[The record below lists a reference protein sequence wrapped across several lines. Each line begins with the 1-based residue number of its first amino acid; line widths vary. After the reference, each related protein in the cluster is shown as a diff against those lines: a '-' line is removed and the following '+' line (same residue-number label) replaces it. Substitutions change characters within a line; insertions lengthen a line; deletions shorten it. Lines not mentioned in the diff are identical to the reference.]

1 MEIDRIHFY
10 LENAASWRDWF
21 IERMGFQRANATTTD
36 DTHTEI
42 IVNGGACFLLWE
54 SLNAA
59 SPVAEYLKFHPP
71 GVADVGFRVKDLD
84 SVLNKVAAAGGKV
97 LEPVREKR
105 RATGSI
111 KQAKIAG
118 WGSLTHTLVEEIEQ
132 EPRSEKPG
140 FSTPSQKPGF
150 LEKPGFSMDEK
161 PGFLMDEKPGFS
173 MDEKP
178 GFLTEDFIGID
189 HAVLNVAAGDLE
201 LALTFYEQTLGFRRE
216 QKFKIQT
223 GRSGL
228 YSQVLIHPDGK
239 AQLPVN
245 EPTSANSQIQEFL
258 DANRGAGI
266 QHLAIKTRNIIK
278 IVRRMRQNGASFLSV
293 PSTYY
298 ELLLQRRKDEFNS
311 ILSAEEWR
319 EIIDLQILV
328 DWQEDRFN
336 ALLLQI
342 FTQPIF
348 GEPTFFF
355 EIIERREQARGFGEG
370 NFLALFEA
378 VEREQMKRG
387 ASQF

>member
-10 LENAASWRDWF
+10 LEDAAFWRDWF
-21 IERMGFQRANATTTD
+21 IERMGFQLANATTTD

-71 GVADVGFRVKDLD
+71 GVADVGFRVKDID

-97 LEPVREKR
+97 LEPVKEKR

-118 WGSLTHTLVEEIEQ
+118 WGSLTHTLVEEIET
-132 EPRSEKPG
+132 KPG
-140 FSTPSQKPGF
+140 SQKPSQKPGF
-150 LEKPGFSMDEK
+150 F
-161 PGFLMDEKPGFS
+161 
-173 MDEKP
+173 EKP
-178 GFLTEDFIGID
+178 GFLTFSKKPGFLTDNFTDID

-201 LALTFYEQTLGFRRE
+201 LALTFYEQTLGFRRQ
-216 QKFKIQT
+216 QKFNIQT

-278 IVRRMRQNGASFLSV
+278 IVCRMRQNGVSFLSV

-298 ELLLQRRKDEFNS
+298 ELLLQRRKDKFSS

-319 EIIDLQILV
+319 EIIDLEILV

-355 EIIERREQARGFGEG
+355 EIRERREQARGFGEG
-370 NFLALFEA
+370 NLMALKFF
-378 VEREQMKRG
+378 K
-387 ASQF
+387 S

>member
-1 MEIDRIHFY
+1 MRDDF
-10 LENAASWRDWF
+10 AS
-21 IERMGFQRANATTTD
+21 
-36 DTHTEI
+36 
-42 IVNGGACFLLWE
+42 
-54 SLNAA
+54 
-59 SPVAEYLKFHPP
+59 
-71 GVADVGFRVKDLD
+71 
-84 SVLNKVAAAGGKV
+84 
-97 LEPVREKR
+97 
-105 RATGSI
+105 
-111 KQAKIAG
+111 
-118 WGSLTHTLVEEIEQ
+118 
-132 EPRSEKPG
+132 
-140 FSTPSQKPGF
+140 
-150 LEKPGFSMDEK
+150 
-161 PGFLMDEKPGFS
+161 
-173 MDEKP
+173 
-178 GFLTEDFIGID
+178 ID

-201 LALTFYEQTLGFRRE
+201 LALTFYEQTLGFRRQ
-216 QKFKIQT
+216 QKFNIQT

-245 EPTSANSQIQEFL
+245 EPTSINSQIQEFL

-278 IVRRMRQNGASFLSV
+278 IVRRMRQNGVSFLSV

-298 ELLLQRRKDEFNS
+298 ELLLQRRKDKFSS

-319 EIIDLQILV
+319 EIIDLEILV

-348 GEPTFFF
+348 EEPTFFF

-378 VEREQMKRG
+378 VEREQMKREN
-387 ASQF
+387 F

>member
-10 LENAASWRDWF
+10 LEDAASWRDWF
-21 IERMGFQRANATTTD
+21 IERMGFQRLNATTTD
-36 DTHTEI
+36 DTHAEI

-54 SLNAA
+54 SLNAR
-59 SPVAEYLKFHPP
+59 SPVAKYLKFHPP
-71 GVADVGFRVKDLD
+71 GVADVGFRVQDLD

-97 LEPVREKR
+97 LEPVREQR
-105 RATGSI
+105 RATGYI
-111 KQAKIAG
+111 KEAKIAG
-118 WGSLTHTLVEEIEQ
+118 WGSLTHTLVEEIEK
-132 EPRSEKPG
+132 EPPTQKTG
-140 FSTPSQKPGF
+140 FSQKPGF
-150 LEKPGFSMDEK
+150 LEKPGF
-161 PGFLMDEKPGFS
+161 LTFS
-173 MDEKP
+173 KKP
-178 GFLTEDFIGID
+178 GFLTDNFTDID

-201 LALTFYEQTLGFRRE
+201 KALSFYERTLGFRRE
-216 QKFKIQT
+216 QKFNIQT

-266 QHLAIKTRNIIK
+266 QHLAIKTRYILK
-278 IVRRMRQNGASFLSV
+278 TVRGMRQNGASFLSV
-293 PSTYY
+293 PSIYY
-298 ELLLQRRKDEFNS
+298 ELLLERRKDEFSS
-311 ILSAEEWR
+311 ILSSEEWR
-319 EIIDLQILV
+319 EIVDLQILV

-355 EIIERREQARGFGEG
+355 EIIERRERARGFGEG

-387 ASQF
+387 SSQF

>member
-10 LENAASWRDWF
+10 LEDAASWRDWF
-21 IERMGFQRANATTTD
+21 IERMGFQRVNATTTD
-36 DTHTEI
+36 DTHAEI
-42 IVNGGACFLLWE
+42 IVNGGVCFVLWE
-54 SLNAA
+54 SLNAR

-71 GVADVGFRVKDLD
+71 GVADVGFRVQVLD
-84 SVLNKVAAAGGKV
+84 SVLNKVAAAGGKI
-97 LEPVREKR
+97 LEPVREKQT
-105 RATGSI
+105 ATGYI
-111 KQAKIAG
+111 KEAKIAG

-132 EPRSEKPG
+132 EPPTQKTG

-150 LEKPGFSMDEK
+150 LK
-161 PGFLMDEKPGFS
+161 
-173 MDEKP
+173 KP
-178 GFLTEDFIGID
+178 GFLTDNFTDID

-201 LALTFYEQTLGFRRE
+201 RALTFYERTLGFTRE
-216 QKFKIQT
+216 QKFNIQT

-239 AQLPVN
+239 AQLPIN

-266 QHLAIKTRNIIK
+266 QHLAIKTINIIK
-278 IVRRMRQNGASFLSV
+278 IIRRMRQNGVSFLSV

-298 ELLLQRRKDEFNS
+298 DLLLQRRKDEFSS
-311 ILSAEEWR
+311 ILSSEEWG
-319 EIIDLQILV
+319 EIIDLQILI
-328 DWQEDRFN
+328 DWQKDRFN

-342 FTQPIF
+342 FTRPIF

-370 NFLALFEA
+370 NFMALFEA

-387 ASQF
+387 MNGEVDK